1 MFHDLDRRISRGENI
16 EEIETTDLALHYIS
30 YSTFEV
36 IEMTTDT
43 EKMEKLLALIVW
55 WRRSHYLS
63 CCRLHKRKDRG
74 IL

>member
-43 EKMEKLLALIVW
+43 YDIQTDSNLVQI
-55 WRRSHYLS
+55 
-63 CCRLHKRKDRG
+63 
-74 IL
+74 